1 MTSAVFDNRACEL
14 GEGPL
19 WHPLRKQLF
28 WFDILAKRLFTVDAE
43 GAKSWQF
50 DEYVSAAGWIDE
62 NSLLIASATG
72 LWRFDLTNGE
82 RSLLCPLE
90 HNNAVTRSNDGR
102 ADPWGGFWIGTMGI
116 NAEPSA
122 GAIYRYYQG
131 TLKLLFPDITISNA
145 ICFAP
150 DRSHA
155 YFTDTPTRQVMRVP
169 LDHNGWPQG
178 KPSVLIDLN
187 AENLNPD
194 GAVVDAEGNLWIAQW
209 GAGRVAGYDG
219 KGRFV
224 RAFELPAIQVTCPA
238 FGGRD
243 YATLYVTSAADGLAH
258 DVLRAAPSQGMTF
271 ELEVDVKGLPEPK
284 VLL

>member
-1 MTSAVFDNRACEL
+1 MRTIV
-14 GEGPL
+14 
-19 WHPLRKQLF
+19 
-28 WFDILAKRLFTVDAE
+28 V
-43 GAKSWQF
+43 
-50 DEYVSAAGWIDE
+50 
-62 NSLLIASATG
+62 ASG
-72 LWRFDLTNGE
+72 KG
-82 RSLLCPLE
+82 
-90 HNNAVTRSNDGR
+90 
-102 ADPWGGFWIGTMGI
+102 
-116 NAEPSA
+116 
-122 GAIYRYYQG
+122 G
-131 TLKLLFPDITISNA
+131 TLKSSLVAALGVYAASEAKTA
-145 ICFAP
+145 
-150 DRSHA
+150 
-155 YFTDTPTRQVMRVP
+155 
-169 LDHNGWPQG
+169 
-178 KPSVLIDLN
+178 LIDLN

-243 YATLYVTSAADGLAH
+243 YATLYVTSAADGLSH